1 MGGILYYKESTNRTD
16 SDISD
21 IDAVRGKIR
30 DEF

>member
-1 MGGILYYKESTNRTD
+1 MGGIPCYKESTNRTD
-16 SDISD
+16 FDISD